1 VSTYKPLGQKA
12 TAATTAWDLYTPS
25 VQAAPSTLSICNRGS
40 TQTTFRVAVRPGGAT
55 LANDH
60 YIAYDATVD
69 GNDTK
74 FLTIGLTLAAGDVVT
89 VYAGNANLTFNLF
102 GVENP

>member
-60 YIAYDATVD
+60 YIAYDAT
-69 GNDTK
+69 
-74 FLTIGLTLAAGDVVT
+74 AAPVPAT
-89 VYAGNANLTFNLF
+89 SPPAAAAAARLSRRSS
-102 GVENP
+102 P